1 MCNILCIKCTPELK
15 DYVVPYLE
23 KWGYYTTFT
32 GGKFNDIYSVLMIG
46 WDGKESCYGF
56 GANGFISEK
65 MKLITN
71 VEEFLEKA
79 AILKGFIYVKK
90 I

>member
-1 MCNILCIKCTPELK
+1 MCNIPCIKCTPELK

-32 GGKFNDIYSVLMIG
+32 GGKFNEIYSVLILG
-46 WDGKESCYGF
+46 WDGKEKCYGF
-56 GANGFISEK
+56 GADGFINES
-65 MKLITN
+65 MRLITN

-79 AILKGFIYVKK
+79 AIFMGVVYNRK
-90 I
+90 